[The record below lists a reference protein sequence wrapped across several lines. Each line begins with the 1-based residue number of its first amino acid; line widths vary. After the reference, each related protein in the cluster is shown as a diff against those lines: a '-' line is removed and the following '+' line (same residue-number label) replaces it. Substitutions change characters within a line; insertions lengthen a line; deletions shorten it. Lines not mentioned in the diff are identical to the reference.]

1 MNKVAKRIIFTLLY
15 SGNNFYL
22 SRNFNL
28 QKVGDIKWLK
38 KNYDFKKLLFS
49 VDELIV
55 LNVDRKKKEINKL
68 RNCLEEI
75 SKDCFI
81 PITAGGGIENINDA
95 KLIFRSGADK
105 ILFNTGLIDNKK
117 LIKNIANI
125 YGEQSI
131 IASIDVKKENR
142 KYCVYI
148 NNGQEKINIEFKKY
162 LRKIENLPIG
172 EILLN
177 SIDRDGTGF
186 GLDLNL
192 IKFVKDFKKPIIL
205 SGGLGKKEHFLD
217 CLKNYSVDGVSTA
230 NLLNFLGSALY
241 DIRKFLYKNNLK
253 LANWKF

>member
-1 MNKVAKRIIFTLLY
+1 MY